1 MTQDAALRWAQRTQ
15 RKIEIDP
22 ILAFATQRD
31 ASAAEGVHKL
41 KRNATR
47 LASYCEPALRLPNTC
62 RENNNLFKLPCK
74 FIFHVVHGHYAT
86 ALAHDSDSP
95 TNTN

>member
-1 MTQDAALRWAQRTQ
+1 MTQDAALRCTQRTQ

-41 KRNATR
+41 KRNATQR
-47 LASYCEPALRLPNTC
+47 LASYCEPAFMHLGAFINT
-62 RENNNLFKLPCK
+62 
-74 FIFHVVHGHYAT
+74 
-86 ALAHDSDSP
+86 
-95 TNTN
+95 